1 MGGGRGELSG
11 QGVRRR
17 RVKCPSGR
25 GAGVCVLGAAG
36 GRCRAAVS
44 ASLGVKGAAPRRAGA
59 GAASGAGGGP
69 FLRSPQPLE
78 WGKGRGAP
86 RLTSP
91 FHETVTSGP
100 GCNSDGEPLGETL
113 NGFLGGQT

>member
-1 MGGGRGELSG
+1 MGGGRGGLSG

-44 ASLGVKGAAPRRAGA
+44 ASLGVKGLVPLLVPAAALSSGHPSRWSGERAG
-59 GAASGAGGGP
+59 
-69 FLRSPQPLE
+69 
-78 WGKGRGAP
+78 
-86 RLTSP
+86 
-91 FHETVTSGP
+91 
-100 GCNSDGEPLGETL
+100 EPPA
-113 NGFLGGQT
+113 